1 MNPTI
6 GGADGFVNTGTDKD
20 STGFR
25 GKGLPSPQGFVYGGS
40 PSITRGHIV
49 RVIVR
54 DGKVEQ
60 ALRKLKRDMQREGIF
75 REAKRHE
82 FFEKPSEVR
91 KRKEAE
97 ALRRHRKELRKR
109 EDVDHGRNPKA
120 KSKATAR

>member
-1 MNPTI
+1 M
-6 GGADGFVNTGTDKD
+6 
-20 STGFR
+20 
-25 GKGLPSPQGFVYGGS
+25 
-40 PSITRGHIV
+40 

-97 ALRRHRKELRKR
+97 AARRHRKELRKR
-109 EDVDHGRNPKA
+109 EDIDHGRSPKA
-120 KSKATAR
+120 KPRSTAS

>member
-1 MNPTI
+1 M
-6 GGADGFVNTGTDKD
+6 
-20 STGFR
+20 
-25 GKGLPSPQGFVYGGS
+25 LS
-40 PSITRGHIV
+40 PSTNKGEVV

-75 REAKRHE
+75 RELKRHE

-97 ALRRHRKELRKR
+97 AVRRHRKELRKR
-109 EDVDHGRNPKA
+109 EDVDFGRNPKA
-120 KSKATAR
+120 RAKAR